1 MEKRLYT
8 AAVFA
13 SFAWNNR
20 IPVEFS
26 WNWKETAVC
35 RNRPIFLLRSLRYPR
50 YKTERFSI
58 RPIYLNATLDTFP
71 TIKISSCPIV
81 YRDISPKCPPRE
93 RIPRIILVVSII
105 SIRIYERNVKKLRS
119 VESKLGTSS
128 ILKSETKSSRLP
140 TYLENVHLPSRLSPS
155 AFDESRLDSRLGQ
168 RFLPGP
174 RIARRYSRVEKPSRR
189 VGPLPVLVRYSPNG
203 TRSYVILG

>member
-1 MEKRLYT
+1 MQKS
-8 AAVFA
+8 AHFPPP
-13 SFAWNNR
+13 F
-20 IPVEFS
+20 P
-26 WNWKETAVC
+26 
-35 RNRPIFLLRSLRYPR
+35 SLSPLQDG
-50 YKTERFSI
+50 TI
-58 RPIYLNATLDTFP
+58 LDT
-71 TIKISSCPIV
+71 TYISQRDARYISHDKNFFLSNV

-189 VGPLPVLVRYSPNG
+189 VAGPRKIFAEWNAELRYPRIKG
-203 TRSYVILG
+203 D

>member
-58 RPIYLNATLDTFP
+58 RPISQRDARY
-71 TIKISSCPIV
+71 ISHDKNFFLSNI

-93 RIPRIILVVSII
+93 RIPRIILVVSIV

>member
-71 TIKISSCPIV
+71 TIKISSCPTSIE
-81 YRDISPKCPPRE
+81 ISHQSVLRARGFLE
-93 RIPRIILVVSII
+93 SSLLFLSFRS
-105 SIRIYERNVKKLRS
+105 EFTRNVKKLRS

>member
-1 MEKRLYT
+1 MQKSAHFPPPFPSLSPLQDGTILDTTY
-8 AAVFA
+8 
-13 SFAWNNR
+13 
-20 IPVEFS
+20 
-26 WNWKETAVC
+26 
-35 RNRPIFLLRSLRYPR
+35 IFQR
-50 YKTERFSI
+50 
-58 RPIYLNATLDTFP
+58 DTFP
-71 TIKISSCPIV
+71 TIKISSCPTSIE
-81 YRDISPKCPPRE
+81 ISHQSVLRARGFLE
-93 RIPRIILVVSII
+93 SSLLFLSFRS
-105 SIRIYERNVKKLRS
+105 EFTRNVKKLRS